1 MLSALLSL
9 IKGFAVRLAIF
20 DLDNTLLAGDSD
32 HQWGEYLC
40 ARGLV
45 DADAYRTK
53 NDEFYA
59 DYLAGKL
66 DVLAYQNFCQEV
78 LGRTDKA
85 QLDAW
90 HAEFM
95 RDCIEPI
102 ILAKGEALIAQH
114 RAAGDLVMIITAT
127 NRFITEPI
135 AQRLGVEHLIAT
147 ECGMRDGQ
155 YTGELVDVPSFQAG
169 KITRLNAWLAEHNAT
184 LEGSYF
190 YSDSHNDLPLLEQV
204 THPVAVDPDDTLRAL
219 AIQRGWTVMSLRD

>member
-1 MLSALLSL
+1 M
-9 IKGFAVRLAIF
+9 RLAIF

-45 DADAYRTK
+45 DVEAYRAK
-53 NDEFYA
+53 NDSFYA

-66 DVLAYQNFCQEV
+66 DVVAYQNFCQEV

-95 RDCIEPI
+95 RDCIEPL
-102 ILAKGEALIAQH
+102 ILPKGEALLAQH
-114 RAAGDLVMIITAT
+114 RAAGDVVMIITAT
-127 NRFITEPI
+127 NRFITGPI

-147 ECGMRDGQ
+147 ECGMQGGQ
-155 YTGELVDVPSFQAG
+155 YTGELVNVPSFQAG
-169 KITRLNAWLAEHNAT
+169 KITRLNEWLAEHQAT
-184 LEGSYF
+184 LADSYF

-204 THPVAVDPDDTLRAL
+204 THAVAVDPDDTLRTLAL
-219 AIQRGWTVMSLRD
+219 QRAWSVISLRDE

>member
-1 MLSALLSL
+1 M
-9 IKGFAVRLAIF
+9 RLAIF

-45 DADAYRTK
+45 DVEAYRAK
-53 NDEFYA
+53 NDSFYA

-66 DVLAYQNFCQEV
+66 DVVAYQNFCQEV

-95 RDCIEPI
+95 RDCIEPL
-102 ILAKGEALIAQH
+102 ILPKGEALLAQH
-114 RAAGDLVMIITAT
+114 RAAGDVVMIITAT
-127 NRFITEPI
+127 NRFITGPI

-147 ECGMRDGQ
+147 ECGMQGGQ
-155 YTGELVDVPSFQAG
+155 YTGELVNVPSFQAG
-169 KITRLNAWLAEHNAT
+169 KITRLNEWLAEQQAT
-184 LEGSYF
+184 LADSYF

-204 THPVAVDPDDTLRAL
+204 THAVAVDPDDTLRTLAL
-219 AIQRGWTVMSLRD
+219 QRGWSVISLRDE